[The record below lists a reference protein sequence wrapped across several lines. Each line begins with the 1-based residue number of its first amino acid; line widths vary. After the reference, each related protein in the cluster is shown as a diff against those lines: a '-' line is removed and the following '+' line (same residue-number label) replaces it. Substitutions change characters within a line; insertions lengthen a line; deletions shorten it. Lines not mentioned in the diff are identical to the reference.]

1 MWVKICA
8 NTNLADAMLAAE
20 LGADALGF
28 IFATSR
34 RKVTPAQVAAI
45 TPHLPAK
52 TEKVGVFLT
61 HSADEIAQ
69 IVHET
74 HLDTAQL
81 HGDYDAALISRLRDL
96 LKPGFGLIQT
106 LHWRADAATPDQAA
120 ASTAELDRQLA
131 EIRSSG
137 KIDRVLIDS
146 KVGSESGGTG
156 VSFDWKAAREVLR
169 QQGNAVRT
177 IAAGGLNPDNVA
189 QAIETMRPWGVDVAT
204 GVESVPGRKEPAK
217 LARFIQIARSF

>member
-28 IFATSR
+28 VFATSR
-34 RKVTPAQVAAI
+34 RQVTPAQAAAI

-61 HSADEIAQ
+61 QSAEEIAQ
-69 IVHET
+69 IVDEA

-81 HGDYDAALISRLRDL
+81 HGDYDAALISRLCEL
-96 LKPGFGLIQT
+96 LSPGFGVIQT
-106 LHWRADAATPDQAA
+106 IHWRADAATPAQSA
-120 ASTAELDRQLA
+120 ASAAELTRQLA

-137 KIDRVLIDS
+137 LIDRVLIDS

-156 VSFDWKAAREVLR
+156 VSFDWKAARDVLH
-169 QQGNAVRT
+169 QQGAVRT
-177 IAAGGLNPDNVA
+177 IAAGGLNPDNIA
-189 QAIETMRPWGVDVAT
+189 HAIETMRPWGVDVAT
-204 GVESVPGRKEPAK
+204 GVESSPGQKEPDK